1 MKKSTYTL
9 IQVCTIGLFA
19 ALCLLAP
26 PVISYSLLILLL
38 IRVFIFL
45 RPANGTD
52 IQSFQSSGQALI
64 VIDMQEAMCGRSG
77 IYPEKEAFVKKV
89 NQIILDARRQNQKIV
104 YVCQEFYRLDS
115 VFCFLAFGGRLLQGT
130 PGASL
135 CPDLEIAD
143 DAVFVK
149 HEQDAFTS
157 RRFAGYLNDNR
168 VNAVTVVGL
177 DASACVYKTALG
189 AVNRGFCVTVIQD
202 GIIGK
207 STDAKKRVLQKLI
220 KAGVSIR

>member
-1 MKKSTYTL
+1 MKKNTYAL
-9 IQVCTIGLFA
+9 IQVCTIGLFT
-19 ALCLLAP
+19 ALCLLAS
-26 PVISYSLLILLL
+26 PVISNTLLILLL
-38 IRVFIFL
+38 IRVIIFL
-45 RPANGTD
+45 RPAKGAA
-52 IQSFQSSGQALI
+52 IQSFQNSGQALI

-77 IYPEKEAFVKKV
+77 IYPEKEEFVEKV

-104 YVCQEFYRLDS
+104 YVCQEFHRLDS
-115 VFCFLAFGGRLLQGT
+115 AFCFLAFGGRLLQGT
-130 PGASL
+130 TGASL

-168 VNAVTVVGL
+168 INAVTVVGL
-177 DASACVYKTALG
+177 DASACVYKTSLG
-189 AVNRGFCVTVIQD
+189 AVNRGFHVTVIQD

-207 STDAKKRVLQKLI
+207 NTAATKRALQKLA

>member
-1 MKKSTYTL
+1 MKRTIYTL

-26 PVISYSLLILLL
+26 PIISYPLLILLL
-38 IRVFIFL
+38 IRVIIFL
-45 RPANGTD
+45 RPAKGAD
-52 IQSFQSSGQALI
+52 IQRFQNPGQALI
-64 VIDMQEAMCGRSG
+64 VIDMQEAMCGRNG
-77 IYPEKEAFVKKV
+77 IYPEKEKFVGKV

-104 YVCQEFYRLDS
+104 YICQEFHHLDFA
-115 VFCFLAFGGRLLQGT
+115 FCFLAFGGRLLQGT
-130 PGASL
+130 TGASL

-168 VNAVTVVGL
+168 INAVTIVGL

-189 AVNRGFCVTVIQD
+189 AVNRGFYVTVIQE

-207 STDAKKRVLQKLI
+207 NTAVKKRALQKLS
-220 KAGVSIR
+220 KAGISIR

>member
-26 PVISYSLLILLL
+26 PVISYPLIILLL
-38 IRVFIFL
+38 IRIFIFL
-45 RPANGTD
+45 RPLKGET
-52 IQSFQSSGQALI
+52 IRSFQNSGQALI
-64 VIDMQEAMCGRSG
+64 VMDMQEAMCGRNG
-77 IYPEKEAFVKKV
+77 IYPEKEEFVEKV

-104 YVCQEFYRLDS
+104 YVRQEFHRLDS
-115 VFCFLAFGGRLLQGT
+115 AFCFLAFGGRLLQGT
-130 PGASL
+130 TGASL

-149 HEQDAFTS
+149 HEQDAFSS
-157 RRFAGYLNDNR
+157 RRFAGYLDDNR
-168 VNAVTVVGL
+168 INAVTVVGL
-177 DASACVYKTALG
+177 DASACVYKTSLG
-189 AVNRGFCVTVIQD
+189 AVSRGFCVTVIQD

-207 STDAKKRVLQKLI
+207 NTAAKKRAVQKLS
-220 KAGVSIR
+220 KAGISIH